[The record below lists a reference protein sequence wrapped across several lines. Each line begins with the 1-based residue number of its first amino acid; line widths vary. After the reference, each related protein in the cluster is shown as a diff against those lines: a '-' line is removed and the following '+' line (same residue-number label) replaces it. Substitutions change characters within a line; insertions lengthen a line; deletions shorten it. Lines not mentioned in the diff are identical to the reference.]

1 MKKLYIFLTRA
12 LDWAKYFNCLLIV
25 VITVYFQRQVTS
37 ILIRSSAPS
46 AYPSIELLPPAGAA
60 FRHSSYTGTS
70 LFSVCDR
77 YSTKTGTIKETNGF
91 NRGNKLNTSA
101 QSTRID
107 RIFFDSGEVV
117 CRVTNKRQ
125 SVCRQR

>member
-1 MKKLYIFLTRA
+1 MRSITNINGLRLVPP
-12 LDWAKYFNCLLIV
+12 LGNLLLLGV
-25 VITVYFQRQVTS
+25 WDMSVQRG
-37 ILIRSSAPS
+37 
-46 AYPSIELLPPAGAA
+46 Y
-60 FRHSSYTGTS
+60 Y
-70 LFSVCDR
+70 R
-77 YSTKTGTIKETNGF
+77 YKDNGRTKETNGF

-107 RIFFDSGEVV
+107 RIFFDSGEAV

>member
-1 MKKLYIFLTRA
+1 MDDISLEATNNRTNHVKINGLRLVPPLGKL
-12 LDWAKYFNCLLIV
+12 LLLGHVYSACV
-25 VITVYFQRQVTS
+25 VTIWYKD
-37 ILIRSSAPS
+37 I
-46 AYPSIELLPPAGAA
+46 G
-60 FRHSSYTGTS
+60 
-70 LFSVCDR
+70 
-77 YSTKTGTIKETNGF
+77 KTKETNGF

-107 RIFFDSGEVV
+107 RIFFDNGEAV